1 MVQMIFSAPG
11 EQPLPAVAW
20 NYEEVKAEVE
30 ASLAQYKDRAY
41 TPETIGG
48 AKADRAALNKLAD
61 VLAAKRRE
69 VKAQYLAP
77 YENFERQCK
86 EVEGMIAAASKAID
100 AQVKEFE
107 GVEKERKRGT
117 IIEIYQ
123 SIAGELVAMVPPAAV
138 WNPKWLN
145 KTYSMDAI
153 RMELEATVQRIHESM
168 ETIRQS
174 CGQDAPACLDVYLNE
189 GLNLSAAIRK
199 HQQLEHIRQ
208 QEAAR
213 PVAPEQLAG
222 LRHQLTGETPPAPP
236 AAVESTA
243 EAADTVE
250 LYMDFRVYYT
260 DKAVLNSLKKFL
272 VENHIKFGR
281 VPAAQEK

>member
-145 KTYSMDAI
+145 KTYSIDAI
-153 RMELEATVQRIHESM
+153 RMELEATVQRIHES
-168 ETIRQS
+168 I
-174 CGQDAPACLDVYLNE
+174 CI
-189 GLNLSAAIRK
+189 IRK
-199 HQQLEHIRQ
+199 CMNKTMCAVFCVHYEHIMRCQ
-208 QEAAR
+208 KQ
-213 PVAPEQLAG
+213 
-222 LRHQLTGETPPAPP
+222 
-236 AAVESTA
+236 
-243 EAADTVE
+243 
-250 LYMDFRVYYT
+250 FI
-260 DKAVLNSLKKFL
+260 SL
-272 VENHIKFGR
+272 
-281 VPAAQEK
+281 

>member
-145 KTYSMDAI
+145 KTYSIDAI

-222 LRHQLTGETPPAPP
+222 LRHQLTGETPLHHLLPSRAQQKPL
-236 AAVESTA
+236 T
-243 EAADTVE
+243 
-250 LYMDFRVYYT
+250 R
-260 DKAVLNSLKKFL
+260 LNCTWTSAFTTPTKQF
-272 VENHIKFGR
+272 
-281 VPAAQEK
+281 

>member
-1 MVQMIFSAPG
+1 MVQMIISAPG

-138 WNPKWLN
+138 WNSKWLN
-145 KTYSMDAI
+145 KTYSI
-153 RMELEATVQRIHESM
+153 PS
-168 ETIRQS
+168 
-174 CGQDAPACLDVYLNE
+174 
-189 GLNLSAAIRK
+189 
-199 HQQLEHIRQ
+199 
-208 QEAAR
+208 
-213 PVAPEQLAG
+213 
-222 LRHQLTGETPPAPP
+222 
-236 AAVESTA
+236 
-243 EAADTVE
+243 
-250 LYMDFRVYYT
+250 
-260 DKAVLNSLKKFL
+260 
-272 VENHIKFGR
+272 
-281 VPAAQEK
+281 

>member
-1 MVQMIFSAPG
+1 MVQMIISAPG

-145 KTYSMDAI
+145 KTYSID
-153 RMELEATVQRIHESM
+153 
-168 ETIRQS
+168 
-174 CGQDAPACLDVYLNE
+174 
-189 GLNLSAAIRK
+189 AIRK

-281 VPAAQEK
+281 VPATQEK

>member
-1 MVQMIFSAPG
+1 MVQMIISAPG

-145 KTYSMDAI
+145 KTYSIDAI

-168 ETIRQS
+168 
-174 CGQDAPACLDVYLNE
+174 DYY
-189 GLNLSAAIRK
+189 
-199 HQQLEHIRQ
+199 
-208 QEAAR
+208 
-213 PVAPEQLAG
+213 
-222 LRHQLTGETPPAPP
+222 
-236 AAVESTA
+236 STA
-243 EAADTVE
+243 SAT
-250 LYMDFRVYYT
+250 LIILT
-260 DKAVLNSLKKFL
+260 T
-272 VENHIKFGR
+272 
-281 VPAAQEK
+281 

>member
-1 MVQMIFSAPG
+1 
-11 EQPLPAVAW
+11 
-20 NYEEVKAEVE
+20 
-30 ASLAQYKDRAY
+30 
-41 TPETIGG
+41 
-48 AKADRAALNKLAD
+48 
-61 VLAAKRRE
+61 
-69 VKAQYLAP
+69 
-77 YENFERQCK
+77 
-86 EVEGMIAAASKAID
+86 MIAAASKAID

-107 GVEKERKRGT
+107 GVEKERKRGTT

-145 KTYSMDAI
+145 KTYSIDAI

-213 PVAPEQLAG
+213 PVAPEQLVG
-222 LRHQLTGETPPAPP
+222 LRCQLTGETPVAPP
-236 AAVESTA
+236 AATENAA
-243 EAADTVE
+243 EATPPIE

-260 DKAVLNSLKKFL
+260 RKAVLDSLKKFL

-281 VPAAQEK
+281 VPATQEK

>member
-1 MVQMIFSAPG
+1 
-11 EQPLPAVAW
+11 
-20 NYEEVKAEVE
+20 
-30 ASLAQYKDRAY
+30 
-41 TPETIGG
+41 
-48 AKADRAALNKLAD
+48 
-61 VLAAKRRE
+61 
-69 VKAQYLAP
+69 
-77 YENFERQCK
+77 
-86 EVEGMIAAASKAID
+86 
-100 AQVKEFE
+100 
-107 GVEKERKRGT
+107 
-117 IIEIYQ
+117 
-123 SIAGELVAMVPPAAV
+123 MVPPAAV

-145 KTYSMDAI
+145 KTYSIDSI

-236 AAVESTA
+236 APSRAQQKPLT
-243 EAADTVE
+243 
-250 LYMDFRVYYT
+250 R
-260 DKAVLNSLKKFL
+260 LNCTWTSAFTTPTKQF
-272 VENHIKFGR
+272 
-281 VPAAQEK
+281 

>member
-145 KTYSMDAI
+145 KTYSIDAI

-168 ETIRQS
+168 
-174 CGQDAPACLDVYLNE
+174 LDV
-189 GLNLSAAIRK
+189 AALKASKDRTSDIK
-199 HQQLEHIRQ
+199 TALDALVKDKAWAFDAAPGGYPNVKDGG
-208 QEAAR
+208 EAAAR
-213 PVAPEQLAG
+213 GKGGMVDG
-222 LRHQLTGETPPAPP
+222 
-236 AAVESTA
+236 V
-243 EAADTVE
+243 EAAFAS
-250 LYMDFRVYYT
+250 M
-260 DKAVLNSLKKFL
+260 NPNLK
-272 VENHIKFGR
+272 V
-281 VPAAQEK
+281 

>member
-145 KTYSMDAI
+145 KTYSI
-153 RMELEATVQRIHESM
+153 R
-168 ETIRQS
+168 
-174 CGQDAPACLDVYLNE
+174 
-189 GLNLSAAIRK
+189 
-199 HQQLEHIRQ
+199 
-208 QEAAR
+208 
-213 PVAPEQLAG
+213 
-222 LRHQLTGETPPAPP
+222 
-236 AAVESTA
+236 
-243 EAADTVE
+243 
-250 LYMDFRVYYT
+250 
-260 DKAVLNSLKKFL
+260 SL
-272 VENHIKFGR
+272 
-281 VPAAQEK
+281 

>member
-145 KTYSMDAI
+145 KTYSIDAI
-153 RMELEATVQRIHESM
+153 RMPMLSGVQAAT
-168 ETIRQS
+168 
-174 CGQDAPACLDVYLNE
+174 
-189 GLNLSAAIRK
+189 GLSGGKIWNASR
-199 HQQLEHIRQ
+199 
-208 QEAAR
+208 
-213 PVAPEQLAG
+213 
-222 LRHQLTGETPPAPP
+222 
-236 AAVESTA
+236 
-243 EAADTVE
+243 
-250 LYMDFRVYYT
+250 
-260 DKAVLNSLKKFL
+260 
-272 VENHIKFGR
+272 
-281 VPAAQEK
+281 